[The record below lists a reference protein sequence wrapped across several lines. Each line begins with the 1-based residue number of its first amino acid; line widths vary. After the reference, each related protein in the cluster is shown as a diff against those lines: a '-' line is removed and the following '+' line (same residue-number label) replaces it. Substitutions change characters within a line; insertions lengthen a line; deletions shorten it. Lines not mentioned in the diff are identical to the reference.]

1 MIFLSFC
8 GYTCFSGRGVWL
20 PVAACNEANDGVAD
34 AASSVIE
41 SAIYEPFSNFES
53 IVS

>member
-1 MIFLSFC
+1 MIFLSFS
-8 GYTCFSGRGVWL
+8 GYTGFSGCAVWL
-20 PVAACNEANDGVAD
+20 PVAACNEANDGVVD

-41 SAIYEPFSNFES
+41 SAIYEQFSNFES